1 MTTPHPY
8 RLRAY
13 HNPQRAD
20 ESLVPDGWTMLY
32 ADEFPLSRKV
42 PCRLFVKPI
51 YCGSM
56 TPHFG
61 FSWNAS
67 GRVLDITYIVPVAP

>member
-1 MTTPHPY
+1 MK
-8 RLRAY
+8 LRPY
-13 HNPQRAD
+13 HNPQKAD
-20 ESLVPDGWTMLY
+20 ESLVPAGWRMLY

-51 YCGSM
+51 CCGSM

-61 FSWNAS
+61 FKWTAS
-67 GRVLDITYIVPVAP
+67 GKVFDITYIVPVTP